1 LIELIIVIVV
11 LGILS
16 AYAAMKTVS
25 PADVTLPS
33 QAQKMATDLRH
44 AQTLA
49 NTWGTS
55 LVVSA
60 SGSVYSVSC
69 LTATSTAP
77 CNASPV
83 IDPASGAA
91 FSVGLQQGVS
101 FISPTSATLTF
112 NSLGQPGGAAGY
124 TLSSGGNTKTVAVA
138 AITGKVTP

>member
-49 NTWGTS
+49 STWGAS

-60 SGSVYSVSC
+60 GGSAYSVSC
-69 LTATSTAP
+69 LTASASAP

-112 NSLGQPGGAAGY
+112 NSLGQPSAAASY
-124 TLSSGGNTKTVAVA
+124 TLSSGSSTNTVAVA
-138 AITGKVTP
+138 AMSGKVTP